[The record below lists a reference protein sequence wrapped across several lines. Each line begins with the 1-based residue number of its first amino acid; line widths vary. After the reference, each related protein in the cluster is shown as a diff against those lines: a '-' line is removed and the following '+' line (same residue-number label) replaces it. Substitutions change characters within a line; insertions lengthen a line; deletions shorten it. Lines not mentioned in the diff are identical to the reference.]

1 MLHSILPNYTKAQ
14 LIVYHNLPRVFPSSS
29 RGDYD
34 ILLVVFLTRL
44 FEGDKMK
51 ISTKGRYGLTI
62 MIELA
67 KHYGEGPIPLR
78 KIAAEKDLSEAY
90 LEQLVSP
97 LRNSGL
103 VKSVRGAYGGYM
115 LANPPSEI
123 SAANVISV
131 LEGPIQPVEG
141 IENEEAPQREL
152 WLRIRDAVKNVLDT
166 TTIEDLA
173 QYTEEN
179 VAEGYMFYI

>member
-1 MLHSILPNYTKAQ
+1 
-14 LIVYHNLPRVFPSSS
+14 
-29 RGDYD
+29 
-34 ILLVVFLTRL
+34 
-44 FEGDKMK
+44 
-51 ISTKGRYGLTI
+51 
-62 MIELA
+62 
-67 KHYGEGPIPLR
+67 
-78 KIAAEKDLSEAY
+78 
-90 LEQLVSP
+90 
-97 LRNSGL
+97 
-103 VKSVRGAYGGYM
+103 M

-179 VAEGYMFYI
+179 VVEGYMFYI